1 MMEEAP
7 FTRSGQMKELVL
19 VGVGHAH
26 IHIFPDFAADPP
38 PNTRVTVI
46 ADTPIATYSG
56 MVPGFVAGEYSREQL
71 EIDARPL
78 AKMIDARVIVAK
90 VTRIDAANK
99 SITLDNGDSV
109 RYDIASINIGS
120 TVTGVNTPGVREHAL
135 PTRPIGL
142 LVRGIDNL
150 VERARHHAGENPF
163 RVIVVGAGAGGVE
176 IAFTL
181 EDRLSRET
189 DAPILVTLLDD
200 GPRILRGFPK
210 ALARGV
216 NRLRRDRHVEIRC
229 NALVK
234 EATANHITLD
244 TGEALACDA
253 LIWVTGAISHSIFRD
268 SQLATDDRGFLLIR
282 STLQAK
288 DHDDIFATGDCA
300 TLIDYPQTPKAG
312 VYAVRQ
318 GPYIAHN
325 LRAALTGQPLKTY
338 VPQGDFLLLMNMGKG
353 YAVGTKWGLQFGGK
367 WVRRWKN
374 HLDVKFMRRFQMEW
388 PEQTG

>member
-1 MMEEAP
+1 MMEEA
-7 FTRSGQMKELVL
+7 TRTNGGQMRELVL
-19 VGVGHAH
+19 IGTGHAH

-56 MVPGFVAGEYSREQL
+56 MVPGFVAGEYRREQL

-90 VTRIDAANK
+90 AKRIDAANK
-99 SITLDNGDSV
+99 SITLDNGESV
-109 RYDIASINIGS
+109 PYDIASFNIGS
-120 TVTGVNTPGVREHAL
+120 TVAGIDTPGVREFSL
-135 PTRPIGL
+135 PTRPIEL
-142 LVRGIDNL
+142 LVRGIDSL
-150 VERARHHAGENPF
+150 VERAQHHTGTDPF

-189 DAPILVTLLDD
+189 EVPFVVILLDG
-200 GPRILRGFPK
+200 GPRILRSFPEP
-210 ALARGV
+210 LAHHV
-216 NRLRRDRHVEIRC
+216 KRLGKGRRVEIRC
-229 NALVK
+229 NAPVK
-234 EATANHITLD
+234 EAAADHITLED
-244 TGEALACDA
+244 GEVVSCGA
-253 LIWVTGAISHSIFRD
+253 LIWVTGAISPSLFRD
-268 SQLATDDRGFLLIR
+268 SDLATDDRGFLLIR

-325 LRAALTGQPLKTY
+325 LRAALTGKPLKSY
-338 VPQGDFLLLMNMGKG
+338 VPQGDFLLLMNLGKG
-353 YAVGTKWGLQFGGK
+353 YAMGTKWGLRFRGK

-374 HLDVKFMRRFQMEW
+374 HLDVRFMERFQMEW
-388 PEQTG
+388 SE

>member
-1 MMEEAP
+1 M
-7 FTRSGQMKELVL
+7 RELVL
-19 VGVGHAH
+19 VGTGHAH

-78 AKMIDARVIVAK
+78 AKMIDARIIVAK

-99 SITLDNGDSV
+99 SITLDNGENV
-109 RYDIASINIGS
+109 RYDIAALNVGS
-120 TVTGVNTPGVREHAL
+120 TVAGIDTPGVREHAL
-135 PTRPIGL
+135 PTRPIRL
-142 LVRGIDNL
+142 LVRGIDSL
-150 VERARHHAGENPF
+150 VERARHHKGPDPF

-189 DAPILVTLLDD
+189 DASILVTLLES
-200 GPRILRGFPK
+200 GPRILPGLSE
-210 ALARGV
+210 AMARRV
-216 NRLRRDRHVEIRC
+216 DRLRKGRHIEVRC

-234 EATANHITLD
+234 EAAADHITLD
-244 TGEALACDA
+244 TGESLACDA
-253 LIWVTGAISHSIFRD
+253 LIWVTGATSHSLFRN

-300 TLIDYPQTPKAG
+300 TFIDCPQTPKAG

-338 VPQGDFLLLMNMGKG
+338 VPQGDFLLLMNLGKG
-353 YAVGTKWGLQFGGK
+353 YALGTKWGLRFGGK
-367 WVRRWKN
+367 WVRRWKD
-374 HLDVKFMRRFQMEW
+374 HLDVKFMRRFQMPWDEA
-388 PEQTG
+388 EE